1 MDNDVITYLM
11 NIAFD
16 NKIVI
21 NFFDNLDPYTPPGSD
36 VETRRI
42 AMNSKWHN
50 ESDIP
55 FQLAHEL
62 GHILS
67 NQYSTR
73 ILYYTPYKY
82 GMELEANKY
91 AIKLLLPLYLAD
103 KDTMSVNIHNFMSYF
118 NIPYHLEDI
127 VIKEIKSLLSR
138 FESDFNV

>member
-21 NFFDNLDPYTPPGSD
+21 NFFDNLDPNTPPGSD

-42 AMNSKWHN
+42 AMNSRWHN
-50 ESDIP
+50 KSEIP

-67 NQYSTR
+67 DQQSTK
-73 ILYYTPYKY
+73 ILYFTPYKY
-82 GMELEANKY
+82 GMELEANEY
-91 AIKLLLPLYLAD
+91 AISLLLPMYLED
-103 KDTMSVNIHNFMSYF
+103 KNKEDINVHRFMDTFS
-118 NIPYHLEDI
+118 IPYHLEDV
-127 VIKEIKSLLSR
+127 VIQEINSVL
-138 FESDFNV
+138 N

>member
-1 MDNDVITYLM
+1 MDNDVIAYLM

-21 NFFDNLDPYTPPGSD
+21 NFFDNLDPDTPPGSD

-67 NQYSTR
+67 GQQSTK
-73 ILYYTPYKY
+73 ILYFTPYKY
-82 GMELEANKY
+82 GMELEANEY
-91 AIKLLLPLYLAD
+91 AIDLLLPLYLND
-103 KDTMSVNIHNFMSYF
+103 KEKDDVNNHEFMSYF

-127 VIKEIKSLLSR
+127 VIREIKKLL
-138 FESDFNV
+138 